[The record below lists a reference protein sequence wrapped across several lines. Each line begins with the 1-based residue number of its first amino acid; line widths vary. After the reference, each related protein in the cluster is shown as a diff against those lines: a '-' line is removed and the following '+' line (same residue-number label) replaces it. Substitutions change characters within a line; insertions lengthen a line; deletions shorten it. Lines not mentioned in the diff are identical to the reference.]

1 MNNIYENLSWLPP
14 TPRDFSQRLNGIASG
29 NDLRELAKFSL
40 DENQLRRLYKKTLAL
55 QNEHVNL
62 LPLTEMKIG
71 IISNATTKLA
81 APALVG
87 TALRFGISLEVIE
100 AEFNQIAQETFSSD
114 SAFTSQNLNVV
125 LVAIDY
131 RGLPLLPCPGNKD
144 LAEKNVKDCLAYVKS
159 IVNSLRTKTGAQIIL
174 QNIASPVE
182 ALSGS
187 FEGRLKGSL
196 TWLILHLNSELDT
209 LTADDIFIL
218 DIAGLAANL
227 GLTNWH
233 DPTLWNIAKLSFSQ
247 RYLPI
252 YADYVCRIL
261 AARLGKSRRCL
272 ILDLDNT
279 LWGGV
284 IGDDGL
290 EGILIGNGN
299 PTAEAHLDIQRTA
312 LKLRERGVVLAVSSK
327 NEDAT
332 ARQPFKEHPDM
343 LLREEHIAA
352 FQANWSDKASNI
364 KVIAEMLS
372 LSLESM
378 VFLDDNPAERMQVR
392 RELPEVAVP
401 ELPKDPSLYGQ
412 TLIAAGYF
420 EAITFSEEDSK
431 RAAFYQDNAK
441 RAKILSQSSDMDGYL
456 KSLDMEISFTPFDVT
471 GRDRIAQLISKSN
484 QFNLTTKRYNKLD
497 VKELESNKSFYTRQ
511 IRLKDTFGD
520 NGMISVIV
528 CKKYK
533 SAWEIDTWLM
543 SCRVLG
549 RQVELAALQDIV
561 TNAKTSGATKL
572 IGIYSPTARNIIVKD
587 HYKKLG
593 FTKIPSVSEIETW
606 ELDITN
612 YNIQELPMRFKYI
625 D

>member
-1 MNNIYENLSWLPP
+1 MNNIYEDLSWLPQP
-14 TPRDFSQRLNGIASG
+14 PQDFSQRLHEVTNG

-40 DENQLRRLYKKTLAL
+40 DENHLRRLYKKTLAL
-55 QNEHVNL
+55 QNEHVDL
-62 LPLTEMKIG
+62 LPLTAIKIG
-71 IISNATTKLA
+71 VISNATTKLA
-81 APALVG
+81 VPALVG
-87 TALRFGISLEVIE
+87 TALRSGISLQVVE
-100 AEFNQIAQETFSSD
+100 AEFNQVAQEAFSSD
-114 SAFTSQNLNVV
+114 SAFIGQNLNVV

-131 RGLPLLPCPGNKD
+131 RGLPLLPCPGD
-144 LAEKNVKDCLAYVKS
+144 EDSAEKNVQDCLGYVKS
-159 IVNSLRTKTGAQIIL
+159 VVESLRTKTGAQIIL

-187 FEGRLKGSL
+187 YEGSL
-196 TWLILHLNSELDT
+196 PGSVTWLISRLNSELNGLIAADT
-209 LTADDIFIL
+209 FIL

-247 RYLPI
+247 RYMPI

-261 AARLGKSRRCL
+261 SARLGKSRRCL

-290 EGILIGNGN
+290 EGILIGNGD
-299 PTAEAHLDIQRTA
+299 PTAEAHLHIQQTA
-312 LKLRERGVVLAVSSK
+312 LELRERGVVLAVSSK

-332 ARQPFKEHPDM
+332 ARQPFKKHPDM
-343 LLREEHIAA
+343 LLREEHIAV

-364 KVIAEMLS
+364 KAIAEMLS
-372 LSLESM
+372 LGLESM

-401 ELPKDPSLYGQ
+401 ELPKDPALYAR

-420 EAITFSEEDSK
+420 EAITFSEEDRK
-431 RAAFYQDNAK
+431 RATFYQGNAK
-441 RAKILSQSSDMDGYL
+441 RVQTLNQSSDMDAYL
-456 KSLDMEISFTPFDVT
+456 KSLDMEISFTPFDAT
-471 GRDRIAQLISKSN
+471 GRARIAQLISKSN
-484 QFNLTTKRYNKLD
+484 QFNLTTKRYSELD
-497 VKELESNKSFYTRQ
+497 VKELEGNQSFYTRQ

-528 CKKYK
+528 CKKNT
-533 SAWEIDTWLM
+533 SAWEIDSWLM

-549 RQVELAALQDIV
+549 RRVELAALQDIV
-561 TNAKTSGATKL
+561 TNAKASGATKVVGTY
-572 IGIYSPTARNIIVKD
+572 IPTVRNIIVKD
-587 HYKKLG
+587 HYKNLG
-593 FTKIPSVSEIETW
+593 FTKILDESEIETW
-606 ELDITN
+606 ELDISDFVALD
-612 YNIQELPMRFKYI
+612 LPMKLTYV
-625 D
+625 